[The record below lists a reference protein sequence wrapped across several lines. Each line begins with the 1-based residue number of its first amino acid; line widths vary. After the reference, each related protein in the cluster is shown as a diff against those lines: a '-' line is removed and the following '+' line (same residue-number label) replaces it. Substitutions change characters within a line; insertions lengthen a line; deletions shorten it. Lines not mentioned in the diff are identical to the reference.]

1 MVNDTH
7 AAALAA
13 YTFKKKRGPGKGDV
27 IVPISHY
34 EIEAS
39 LAVTVAVGK
48 ENSPGKVYP
57 FARDLP

>member
-1 MVNDTH
+1 MTPTRLH
-7 AAALAA
+7 LQL
-13 YTFKKKRGPGKGDV
+13 TPSKKKRGPGKGDV